1 MLHPDIC
8 DHLED
13 ARVRGVELRGRYRG
27 NSCSIMTDYD
37 TVCDRWPV
45 QLFINGVKCPA
56 HTEGT
61 ASTLIE
67 AEQWGLS
74 AVEREIGARLRMAAS
89 LSVTFIV

>member
-8 DHLED
+8 DHIED

-27 NSCSIMTDYD
+27 NSFSIVTDYD
-37 TVCDRWPV
+37 TACDRWPV
-45 QLFINGVKCPA
+45 RLFINGVKCPD
-56 HTEGT
+56 HVEGA

-74 AVEREIGARLRMAAS
+74 AVEREIDARLRMAAS